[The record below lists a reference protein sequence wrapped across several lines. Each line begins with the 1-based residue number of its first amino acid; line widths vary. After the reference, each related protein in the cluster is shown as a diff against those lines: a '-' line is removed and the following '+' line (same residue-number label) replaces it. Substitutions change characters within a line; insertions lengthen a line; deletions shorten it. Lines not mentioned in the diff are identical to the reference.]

1 MFSLIKSESNG
12 WMRLVIIAFPIIFLT
27 IGLSSLHDVKTKTQL
42 CRDEVIAEISRIT
55 ESSDDDGVSY
65 NLYFTYV
72 YKDNTYNV
80 KDGLSSS
87 SYSKY
92 NVGDKVS
99 LLVNPDNP
107 EMFLFDTDSLW
118 FFTNAFMISGIGI
131 YGLYAIIDVV
141 YLISHIITKK
151 NTCS

>member
-1 MFSLIKSESNG
+1 MFSLIKSENNG
-12 WMRLVIIAFPIIFLT
+12 WIKLVIIAFPIIFLA
-27 IGLSSLHDVKTKTQL
+27 IGLSSLHDVKVKTQL

-65 NLYFTYV
+65 NLYFTYT
-72 YKDNTYNV
+72 YKDNTYDV
-80 KDGLSSS
+80 KDSLSSS

-92 NVGDKVS
+92 SVGDKVS

-107 EMFLFDTDSLW
+107 EMFLFDIDTLW

-131 YGLYAIIDVV
+131 YSLYTIIDVV

-151 NTCS
+151 NACS